1 VVVELGS
8 GEVREREP
16 ITPKSTQ
23 VSTLEIDELG
33 SGAGQQVGQQV
44 GGVDPKDD
52 AESLKLD
59 ESQETVAKTSSLDKS
74 SARAEK
80 SFVERALPL
89 GRLYLQRIY

>member
-1 VVVELGS
+1 
-8 GEVREREP
+8 
-16 ITPKSTQ
+16 
-23 VSTLEIDELG
+23 
-33 SGAGQQVGQQV
+33 V